1 MNKTEQIYLACPY
14 SHPEPAIQQERLE
27 KVSRVA
33 GLLIQKDFLVYS
45 PVSHGVNIAKHCA
58 MNGDYKTWQ
67 NHCLSML
74 RRSKYAIALLLKG
87 YEESIGMND
96 ELSWCRTW
104 GIPCIDL
111 EYDEVITQ
119 KDLKVFI
126 VNEFNIAINKAQRG
140 GKC

>member
-14 SHPEPAIQQERLE
+14 THPEAAVQQERLE
-27 KVSRVA
+27 KVSHVA

-58 MNGDYKTWQ
+58 MGGDYATWQ
-67 NHCLSML
+67 KHCLSML

-96 ELSWCRTW
+96 ELTFCRTW
-104 GIPCIDL
+104 NIPCIDL
-111 EYDEVITQ
+111 EYDEVIAH
-119 KDLKVFI
+119 KDLKTFI
-126 VNEFNIAINKAQRG
+126 VNEFNKAEARL
-140 GKC
+140 KR